1 MDEIINFKHDIIYT
15 LNNRTQ
21 YSSYDYYNLKYP
33 DIYHSTKNF
42 YPISLY
48 NLDNRFYE
56 YPKVNQVLKKGLFL
70 NIEKLNMDYYHKI
83 RGYSSYGAYYWG
95 NFSAFTV
102 QKSFTP
108 LIMLCFRP
116 SKRIYT
122 DKVFYEKD
130 FKFFINSEIFANTDY
145 KKLVTYFQKV
155 VIPLCT
161 MHKIQIVMGNTKD
174 FEDMFIH
181 TVSDINMT
189 EKEVLDEVLNEL

>member
-1 MDEIINFKHDIIYT
+1 MDEITNFKHDIIYT

-21 YSSYDYYNLKYP
+21 DSSYVYSSLKYP

-48 NLDNRFYE
+48 DFNQRLYE
-56 YPKVNQVLKKGLFL
+56 YLKVNRVLKKGLFL
-70 NIEKLNMDYYHKI
+70 GIEKLNMDYYHPIK
-83 RGYSSYGAYYWG
+83 GYSYHSIHWG

-130 FKFFINSEIFANTDY
+130 FKFFINSEIFVNTDY
-145 KKLVTYFQKV
+145 KKLVIYFQKV
-155 VIPLCT
+155 VIPLCS

>member
-1 MDEIINFKHDIIYT
+1 MDEIINFKRYIIYT

-21 YSSYDYYNLKYP
+21 YSSYVYNNLKYP

-48 NLDNRFYE
+48 DFNKRFYE
-56 YPKVNQVLKKGLFL
+56 FPKVNQVLKKDLFSS
-70 NIEKLNMDYYHKI
+70 IEKLNTDYYHRS
-83 RGYSSYGAYYWG
+83 RGYSSYGIHWG

-155 VIPLCT
+155 VIPLCS

>member
-15 LNNRTQ
+15 LNNRAQ
-21 YSSYDYYNLKYP
+21 YSSYVYYDLKYP

-48 NLDNRFYE
+48 NFDKRLYE
-56 YPKVNQVLKKGLFL
+56 YPKVNRVLKKGLFSS
-70 NIEKLNMDYYHKI
+70 IEKLNMDYYHHFKS
-83 RGYSSYGAYYWG
+83 YASYGTHCWG

-102 QKSFTP
+102 RKSFIP

-130 FKFFINSEIFANTDY
+130 FKFFINNEIFADIDY

-155 VIPLCT
+155 VIPLCSI
-161 MHKIQIVMGNTKD
+161 HKIQIVMGNTKD

-181 TVSDINMT
+181 TVSDTNMT
-189 EKEVLDEVLNEL
+189 EKKVLDEVLNEL

>member
-1 MDEIINFKHDIIYT
+1 MNKIINFKHDIIYT
-15 LNNRTQ
+15 LNNRVQ
-21 YSSYDYYNLKYP
+21 YGSYIYKVLNYP

-42 YPISLY
+42 YPLSLY
-48 NLDNRFYE
+48 DSNQRLYV
-56 YPKVNQVLKKGLFL
+56 YPKVNRVLKKGLFSD
-70 NIEKLNMDYYHKI
+70 IEKLNMDYHHQI
-83 RGYSSYGAYYWG
+83 RGYSYHNIHCWG

-130 FKFFINSEIFANTDY
+130 FKFFINNEIFANIDY

-155 VIPLCT
+155 VIPLCSI
-161 MHKIQIVMGNTKD
+161 HKIQIVMGNTKD

-181 TVSDINMT
+181 TVSDTNMT
-189 EKEVLDEVLNEL
+189 EKKILDEVLNEL